1 MAVPHG
7 SKRFSSCLAGFI
19 RHHCRRAAA
28 GAGCAPG
35 FVAAAESAAT
45 APGVATGQALN
56 LLMGMVIVLAVI
68 ALAAWLVK
76 RFAPRGYGASGA
88 LRVVAGAAVGPRERV
103 VIVEIG
109 STWLVIGVAPGSV
122 SRLHEMPRAPTEA
135 TAAEGADPSPFAAWL
150 KQKMEKRDAR

>member
-1 MAVPHG
+1 MAVPQG
-7 SKRFSSCLAGFI
+7 SRRFSSCLAGLT
-19 RHHCRRAAA
+19 RRQRRRVAA
-28 GAGCAPG
+28 GAGCAPALVG
-35 FVAAAESAAT
+35 AAESAAT

-122 SRLHEMPRAPTEA
+122 SRLHEMPRATTE
-135 TAAEGADPSPFAAWL
+135 TAALAAADPSPFAAWL
-150 KQKMEKRDAR
+150 KQKMEKRDGH